1 MFCKKFQP
9 VNIKQ
14 SSNPIKLNLDGYQF
28 FLSDYKGFDSGGEG
42 SGSVTKDLQQVENLI
57 KQEKAKLQKAEQQ
70 HRQAAQQLIET
81 KKNFQISQKRTLIHL
96 IKQELKKGVL
106 IDQIR
111 EYEAEAK
118 KHLEK

>member
-111 EYEAEAK
+111 EYEAVAK